1 MLAVLEG
8 TQRVPPT
15 CTIQIS
21 RTFVSNVLHDTQ
33 MWSFREKL
41 PLFHATYLFTTT
53 VQKTSALQFL
63 FAATLRIRS
72 PAVVAALFFFDRDE
86 LALVTKLYPM
96 LPI

>member
-1 MLAVLEG
+1 
-8 TQRVPPT
+8 
-15 CTIQIS
+15 
-21 RTFVSNVLHDTQ
+21 
-33 MWSFREKL
+33 MWAFREKL
-41 PLFHATYLFTTT
+41 PLFHATDLFTTT

-96 LPI
+96 SPI